1 MDVAHVALWVSD
13 VDRAIEFY
21 EALGLERTW
30 SFEMDGVENIY
41 LGDEHGELQL
51 KHDPDRTTPIAPGRA
66 DVDHVAL
73 TVDDLDATVEQ
84 AVEAGGTV
92 VTDPHRRGGRRLRR
106 LRRGPR
112 GVHTGV
118 HRVAVAGRGSAG
130 C

>member
-30 SFEMDGVENIY
+30 SFEMDGVEKIY

-92 VTDPHRRGGRRLRR
+92 VTDPLT
-106 LRRGPR
+106 
-112 GVHTGV
+112 VEAADAY
-118 HRVAVAGRGSAG
+118 VAFVEDPEGYTLEFIESL
-130 C
+130 